1 MLVDPGVKKVMRYL
15 SIILIVTFVASVIF
29 VSGCGGK
36 QSYSVDEVLNSF
48 STIAGQRTLAERQNI
63 YPWWSENISQGSVKH
78 MEDGGNY
85 QIEFPGMSGGSE
97 VWGIDLNNS
106 KIWPINNNAI
116 LMAFALFC
124 HSGEDPSADC
134 QQWAHQL
141 QTGE

>member
-1 MLVDPGVKKVMRYL
+1 MVAC
-15 SIILIVTFVASVIF
+15 VASVIF

-36 QSYSVDEVLNSF
+36 QAYSIDEVLNSF
-48 STIAGQRTLAERQNI
+48 STIAEQRMLTERQNI
-63 YPWWSENISQGSVKH
+63 YPWWSEKISQGSVKH
-78 MEDGGNY
+78 IKDGDYY
-85 QIEFPGMSGGSE
+85 QIEFPSMSGGSE

-106 KIWPINNNAI
+106 RIWPINNNAV

-124 HSGEDPSADC
+124 HSGEDPSVDC